1 MAGGTHVFDMI
12 KRLRD
17 NDNLRKKD
25 YFKKSRESYRRT
37 SKAINIDY
45 RTATEDE
52 RQLIRSEVIKDR
64 KRDSR
69 KSILILVASVLVT
82 GLLILLILS
91 FW

>member
-1 MAGGTHVFDMI
+1 MFDMI
-12 KRLRD
+12 KRLRE

-45 RTATEDE
+45 RTATEHE
-52 RQLIRSEVIKDR
+52 RQQIRNAVIKDR
-64 KRDSR
+64 NRDAH
-69 KSILILVASVLVT
+69 KSILILVASVIVT

>member
-1 MAGGTHVFDMI
+1 MFGMI
-12 KRLRD
+12 KRLRE

-52 RQLIRSEVIKDR
+52 RQQIRNAVIKDR
-64 KRDSR
+64 NREAN
-69 KSILILVASVLVT
+69 KSILILVASVIVT